1 MFSVALSVGSPLPR
15 VTRHTALW
23 SSDFP
28 RSAVTDR
35 DCLADSDPAI
45 LPASSWRLKGGLQFR
60 RSRYSSKALRQQ
72 AAASQGASKLAH
84 STGASLEC
92 GSLLPP

>member
-28 RSAVTDR
+28 RSALTDR
-35 DCLADSDPAI
+35 DCLADSDLAI
-45 LPASSWRLKGGLQFR
+45 LPASTCRLK
-60 RSRYSSKALRQQ
+60 SAL
-72 AAASQGASKLAH
+72 
-84 STGASLEC
+84 
-92 GSLLPP
+92 